1 MATTIKPTGNNA
13 TVTPETVS
21 EQLEDL
27 TAKLTQLSALMA
39 HAYGESG
46 EAFRNLNDDL
56 QDTYLWHCADVALD
70 CHQAI
75 DNVHSQYL
83 AESMAAR
90 KIGGAA

>member
-1 MATTIKPTGNNA
+1 MATTTKPTGNNA
-13 TVTPETVS
+13 TATPKTVS
-21 EQLEDL
+21 EQLDYL
-27 TAKLTQLSALMA
+27 TAKLAQLSALMA

-75 DNVHSQYL
+75 GNVHSQYL
-83 AESMAAR
+83 AVRMAAR